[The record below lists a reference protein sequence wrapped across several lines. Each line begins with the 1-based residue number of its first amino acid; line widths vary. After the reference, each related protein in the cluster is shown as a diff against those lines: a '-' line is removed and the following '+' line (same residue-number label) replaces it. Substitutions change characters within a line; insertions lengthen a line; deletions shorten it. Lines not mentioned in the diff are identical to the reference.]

1 MADELDRLTDKELE
15 KLEKQLHRLYKEAS
29 ESMQETI
36 DNYFLDFAKRDAQ
49 MKATME
55 AGEITKEQYTQWR
68 IAQIGRGKRFEALRD
83 KLAERMT
90 KANEVAAAYV
100 NDVTPG
106 VYTLNMNYTA
116 YEIEQGYGSIGFT
129 IWDDET
135 VRRLALEEP
144 ELMPYYPEKLAVKR
158 GIDLAYGAKQITA
171 QVTSSILLGDSV
183 YDIADKLQTRIED
196 MGRTSAVRTA
206 RTAFTAAQN
215 GGRQASYERAAQMG
229 IKVRKRWI
237 ATKDMRTRH
246 EHGAADGQT
255 VAYDEPFT
263 VGGEKLMFPGDRT
276 AASGWNIYN
285 CRCTTRTV
293 EKDGIEAEPRM
304 MRVRDPVTGRN
315 ELAQEMTYGE
325 WLKLKTAEGKM
336 ISEHE
341 KTALVGKA
349 AVDVNKDY
357 IATQRYRMKYHG
369 ITKKSNV
376 DDAICKY
383 SREMLDKKTGT
394 TEEMLT
400 LLDMDTGKLI
410 YQKDSTAKQKVQY
423 SAALEEA
430 IKAAQLKGQNIL
442 AIHNHPYGYPP
453 TADDCVSAAIHGYA
467 LGVICG
473 HNGNVYTYE
482 PATRNYTVKECEA
495 IHNAISMQLIDSK
508 DIDNVWLE
516 MLKLYKLKAKAR

>member
-49 MKATME
+49 MKTTME

-144 ELMPYYPEKLAVKR
+144 ALMPYYPEKLAVKR

-183 YDIADKLQTRIED
+183 YDIADKFQTRIED

-237 ATKDMRTRH
+237 ATKDLRTRH

-255 VAYDEPFT
+255 VPYDEPFT

-315 ELAQEMTYGE
+315 KLVKEMTYAE
-325 WLKLKTAEGKM
+325 WKNTKMPLTAE
-336 ISEHE
+336 
-341 KTALVGKA
+341 
-349 AVDVNKDY
+349 
-357 IATQRYRMKYHG
+357 
-369 ITKKSNV
+369 TKKSSIVYTRQN
-376 DDAICKY
+376 D
-383 SREMLDKKTGT
+383 SE
-394 TEEMLT
+394 T
-400 LLDMDTGKLI
+400 LLLPDIQIGRSLGAKAKNYDVMDLGTGEMFKFAEGSRLQNVEVFAGKGSSVP
-410 YQKDSTAKQKVQY
+410 YRQAYKYAEKYGGREEDWQHVKANGL
-423 SAALEEA
+423 LETEDGDR
-430 IKAAQLKGQNIL
+430 KAEVHWSQCENI
-442 AIHNHPYGYPP
+442 GKF
-453 TADDCVSAAIHGYA
+453 DFF
-467 LGVICG
+467 
-473 HNGNVYTYE
+473 
-482 PATRNYTVKECEA
+482 VKR
-495 IHNAISMQLIDSK
+495 
-508 DIDNVWLE
+508 WLE
-516 MLKLYKLKAKAR
+516 